1 MKQPPDNSSRYNL
14 IAVLSICLLGILIY
28 GSTLNGEFVFDDLH
42 NITANPNIRLQQLNL
57 KALIASGISNPMPNR
72 PVAYASFA
80 VNYYMGAYHP
90 AGYRI
95 VNILIHLV
103 NGILVFLLAQLTFQ
117 QILPSKQTHMSGS
130 SEATFPVLPLFAA
143 LVFIA
148 HPIQVQSVTYI
159 VQRMTGMATMFYLLS
174 MLLYLYGRLSRTG
187 QQRRMFL
194 AGCFVSWIL
203 ALGSKEIAAMLPF
216 ALFLYEWYFFQDL
229 SKDWI
234 KRRIK
239 YLPILILL
247 FGLIAVVFLGQ
258 NPLESIERSF
268 VNRDFT
274 LWERVLTQFRVV
286 VTYLGL
292 LIFPV
297 PARLNLLH
305 HIPLSH
311 SLFEPP
317 TTLLSLLF
325 LGILL
330 GLAIRLAQKERVLSF
345 SILWFFMHLV
355 IESSVVGL
363 ELMFEHRLYLPMFGF
378 SLAAAHLLFYR
389 MPSPRT
395 WAPVVAGLI
404 VISLGT
410 STYVRNKT
418 WQDTITLWSD
428 VISKNPRSNRAHYNL
443 GSDLA
448 RQGRLEEALHHFYEA
463 LRIKPDYGK
472 AHNNLGLV
480 LYRQE
485 KFEPAVYHFS
495 EALRLLPDNA
505 AAHYNMGL
513 ALIAMGDPI
522 AAVSHYSTALR
533 IKPDFAE
540 VHNSLGILLERQGR
554 LKEAVHHYSEAIK
567 INPDF
572 AAAHHNMGSAYEKQ
586 GRDKAAVDHY
596 FMALRIRPDDAK
608 TYNNLGVALT
618 RQGILDQA
626 VRCYMEAL
634 RIDSDDAGV
643 HNNLGVALA
652 RQGKREAAIEQYLE
666 ALRLRP
672 DYAEAHGNLG
682 VELMQE
688 ERFSDAVYHFSEAL
702 RIRPGDAGIQNNL
715 EIALKQMER
724 SNGKK

>member
-1 MKQPPDNSSRYNL
+1 M
-14 IAVLSICLLGILIY
+14 
-28 GSTLNGEFVFDDLH
+28 
-42 NITANPNIRLQQLNL
+42 
-57 KALIASGISNPMPNR
+57 
-72 PVAYASFA
+72 AYISFA
-80 VNYYMGAYHP
+80 VNYYLEKYDP

-103 NGILVFLLAQLTFQ
+103 NGILVFFLARLTCQQVPLAQRAPT
-117 QILPSKQTHMSGS
+117 PGS
-130 SEATFPVLPLFAA
+130 SEAPFPALPLFAA

-174 MLLYLYGRLSRTG
+174 MLLYIYGRLRRTG
-187 QQRRMFL
+187 QRRRMFF
-194 AGCFVSWIL
+194 AGCFASWIL

-216 ALFLYEWYFFQDL
+216 TLFLYEWYFFQDL
-229 SKDWI
+229 SKNWLR
-234 KRRIK
+234 RRIK

-258 NPLESIERSF
+258 HPLDSIERSF
-268 VNRDFT
+268 ANRDFN

-305 HIPLSH
+305 HIPVSH
-311 SLFEPP
+311 SLFEPL
-317 TTLLSLLF
+317 TTLLSLLL
-325 LGILL
+325 LGFLL
-330 GLAIRLAQKERVLSF
+330 GLAVRLAEKERVLSF
-345 SILWFFMHLV
+345 CILWFFLHLV

-378 SLAAAHLLFYR
+378 SLAAAHLLFFR
-389 MPSPRT
+389 RPAPRK
-395 WAPVVAGLI
+395 WVSISAVLI
-404 VISLGT
+404 VASLGVAT
-410 STYVRNKT
+410 HARNKT

-428 VISKNPRSNRAHYNL
+428 VISKNPQSNRAHYNL

-448 RQGRLEEALHHFYEA
+448 RKGRLDEAVHHFYEA

-480 LYRQE
+480 LYRQG
-485 KFEPAVYHFS
+485 KLQPAVHHFS

-513 ALIAMGDPI
+513 TLTAKGDSE
-522 AAVSHYSTALR
+522 AAVGHYSTALR

-554 LKEAVHHYSEAIK
+554 FEEAVHHYSAALN

-572 AAAHHNMGSAYEKQ
+572 AAAHHNMGSAYEKL
-586 GRDKAAVDHY
+586 GRDKEAVDHY
-596 FMALRIRPDDAK
+596 FMSLRIRPDDAK

-618 RQGILDQA
+618 RQGILEQA
-626 VRCYMEAL
+626 VRCYEEAL
-634 RIDSDDAGV
+634 RIDPDDAGV
-643 HNNLGVALA
+643 HNNLGVVLA
-652 RQGKREAAIEQYLE
+652 RQGKREAAIEHYLE

-672 DYAEAHGNLG
+672 YYTEAHGNLG
-682 VELMQE
+682 VELMKE
-688 ERFSDAVYHFSEAL
+688 GRFSEAVYHFSEAL
-702 RIRPGDAGIQNNL
+702 RIRPGDAGMRNNL
-715 EIALKQMER
+715 ELALRQMEKPEEKQGGGGNR
-724 SNGKK
+724 